1 VTDEQDMDM
10 LVQKGAVVEIDANE
24 IASIIL
30 RVCHTSAFL
39 AERSANEIIDYMS
52 AKVLASGR
60 AEDITKPE
68 GPPQ

>member
-1 VTDEQDMDM
+1 MSDDRDM
-10 LVQKGAVVEIDANE
+10 LVQKGAVVEISATE
-24 IASIIL
+24 IAAIIL

-39 AERSANEIIDYMS
+39 AERSANEVIDYMS
-52 AKVLASGR
+52 AKVIASGM